1 MAKHYENDGL
11 ADRQYEIKAQAD
23 KLQGAV
29 NSAGFDEPTKE
40 QVNTLLSNS
49 MRSLFLSQDNHDAG
63 RYKTAHSHLK
73 VAAQHVGTA
82 ARMLQGTPAESAA
95 YMGPKHSSGYQET
108 VADYVHGQAK
118 AYKDEDY
125 GWEF

>member
-11 ADRQYEIKAQAD
+11 ADRQYEVKAQAD

-29 NSAGFDEPTKE
+29 NSAGFDDPTKE
-40 QVNTLLSNS
+40 QVNTLLGNS
-49 MRSLFLSQDNHDAG
+49 MRSIFLSQDNHDAG
-63 RYKTAHSHLK
+63 RYKAAHSHLK
-73 VAAQHVGTA
+73 VAAQHIDNVA
-82 ARMLQGTPAESAA
+82 SMLKGTPSESAT

-108 VADYVHGQAK
+108 VEDYVHGQAK